1 MFLVT
6 KEELDKTNNELAELR
21 QEVLKVTN
29 SYKSLEGEFKSVLKK
44 IRNGAEQLRLDD
56 LTVANVPTALTALVE
71 PQSVEIS
78 MNMIPS
84 EPYPKIAPTTAAAI
98 PELFYC
104 FVPVDCQKGEKPYK
118 LSIYYK
124 EQNTEAQPINV
135 HFFWN
140 FRNRKQALIW
150 AIAISRHYLTNLTDV
165 GNLDN
170 RRFSIGELNPE
181 SIDVLNRP
189 MGTVIRGTSLSFK
202 PTPLRKTHISFY
214 HGKGKSRK
222 KVTTVEAQKCIV
234 TQI

>member
-6 KEELDKTNNELAELR
+6 KEELDKTNNELADLR

-29 SYKSLEGEFKSVLKK
+29 SYKSLEGEFKSVMKK
-44 IRNGAEQLRLDD
+44 LRNGAEQLRLDD
-56 LTVANVPTALTALVE
+56 LTVANVPSALSSIQTE
-71 PQSVEIS
+71 PVDFSI
-78 MNMIPS
+78 NMIPS
-84 EPYPKIAPTTAAAI
+84 ESYPSVALQAAEST
-98 PELFYC
+98 PELYYSFISEA
-104 FVPVDCQKGEKPYK
+104 CQKGEKTYK

-124 EQNTEAQPINV
+124 EQNAEAQPINV

-140 FRNRKQALIW
+140 FRNRKQALVW
-150 AIAISRHYLTNLTDV
+150 AIAVSRHYLTNIADV

-181 SIDVLNRP
+181 SVDLINRP

-214 HGKGKSRK
+214 YGKGKSRK

-234 TQI
+234 TQR